1 MEKLVTIVIPTYARP
16 TNLCRAI
23 DSVLSQEYKNVEI
36 IVVDDNGIATEFQ
49 KLTQQILSKYI
60 TNKEITYLVHNIN
73 MNGSAARNTGLANS
87 NGEYIAFLDDD
98 DSYSPKF
105 ISECMKVLEASPNVI
120 GAVYC
125 NSTWVLQNGTTI
137 SKNNTQSGNIISQ
150 ILLRQCTCS
159 TSTILFRKSVCEA
172 LGGFD
177 TRFRRHQDWELL
189 VRFFRNYRIKLVN
202 QNLLLKYTTIT
213 PGSNVVNAMKMYEIK
228 KLFFETYK
236 NDIDALPESN
246 EIYSLHW
253 KEVSF
258 LLSRQG
264 YWSQAYNTLK
274 LANNY
279 STLSMKD
286 YVTFIKKLILSIVY
300 RKQI

>member
-23 DSVLSQEYKNVEI
+23 DSVLSQDYKNVEI
-36 IVVDDNGIATEFQ
+36 IVVDDNGIATEYQ
-49 KLTQQILSKYI
+49 KLTEQILSKYI
-60 TNKEITYLVHNIN
+60 ANKKITYLVHNIN

-105 ISECMKVLEASPNVI
+105 ISECMKVLEASPHEI

-150 ILLRQCTCS
+150 ILLRKCTCS

-177 TRFRRHQDWELL
+177 TQFRRHQDWEFL

-213 PGSNVVNAMKMYEIK
+213 PGSNVVDAMKMYEIK

-236 NDIDALPESN
+236 SDIDALPESN

-253 KEVSF
+253 KEVAF

-264 YWSQAYNTLK
+264 YWSRAYNTLR

-286 YVTFIKKLILSIVY
+286 YVTFTKKLILSIVY
-300 RKQI
+300 RKQN